1 MKLLGLITEYNPFH
15 NGHLYHLNKAKEI
28 TNADGVVCIMN
39 GNFMQR
45 GKASILNKWSRTE
58 MALENGIDI
67 VIELPFIFGIR
78 SAEYFA
84 SASIQLLSSLDIDY
98 FVFGSES
105 GDIKSLKSTAEILI
119 KESSYFKK
127 RLKIYLKNGNSF
139 PEAREKA
146 IVDYLDSDNNYKIK
160 DTIKD
165 IVNKPNNILGIEY
178 LKAIIK
184 QKSKLKSFTIKR
196 SGAEYHSDKINK
208 KIASATAI
216 RKLINENK
224 LEKVK
229 NLIPEESFNILIKEL
244 KNNLLPIQEEILG
257 NFILTRLRQLTINNL
272 QDYLEINEDF
282 ARRINNASYISGNY
296 EELFENISTRLFT
309 NTRIQRNLL
318 YILFD
323 LKKKSIKKLDRLG
336 PLYARVLGF
345 KSQSQDILSYLN
357 KKSKIEIITQVA
369 NYLKSPD
376 INHNNPLIQELSYD
390 LIATDIYSLLYPSV
404 ENRKGKKDYYRPL
417 LKVD

>member
-272 QDYLEINEDF
+272 QDYLEINEDL